1 MKPSFEYSIQIKEFH
16 LDTFG
21 HVNNA
26 IYMALYEEARWD
38 FITKHGYGL
47 EKIQQ
52 ERKGPVI
59 LESTIRFRRELINRE
74 IITIISEPVDPE
86 KSKIMTINQ
95 KMLKADGSVAS
106 DAIFTVG
113 FMDLDQRKLIS
124 APDDWRKACGFQV

>member
-124 APDDWRKACGFQV
+124 APDDWRKACGF

>member
-1 MKPSFEYSIQIKEFH
+1 MKPSFEYNVQIKEFH

-38 FITKHGYGL
+38 FITRHGYGL

-52 ERKGPVI
+52 EKKGPVI
-59 LESTIRFRRELINRE
+59 LESTIRYRRELINRE

-95 KMLKADGSVAS
+95 KMLKSDGSLAS
-106 DAIFTVG
+106 EAVFTVG
-113 FMDLDQRKLIS
+113 FMDLKERKLIS
-124 APDDWRKACGFQV
+124 APDEWRKACGF

>member
-1 MKPSFEYSIQIKEFH
+1 MKPSFEYNVQIKEFH

-26 IYMALYEEARWD
+26 VYMALYEEARWD

-52 ERKGPVI
+52 EKKGPVI
-59 LESTIRFRRELINRE
+59 LESTIRYRKELINRE
-74 IITIISEPVDPE
+74 IIKIISEPIDPE

-95 KMLKADGSVAS
+95 KMFKADGSLAS
-106 DAIFTVG
+106 DAVFTVG
-113 FMDLDQRKLIS
+113 FMDLKERKLIM
-124 APDDWRKACGFQV
+124 APEDWRKACGF

>member
-1 MKPSFEYSIQIKEFH
+1 MKPSFEYSVQIKEFH

-26 IYMALYEEARWD
+26 VYMALYEEARWD

-52 ERKGPVI
+52 EKKGPVI
-59 LESTIRFRRELINRE
+59 LESTIRYRKELINRE
-74 IITIISEPVDPE
+74 IITIVSEPIDPE

-95 KMLKADGSVAS
+95 KMFKADGSLAS
-106 DAIFTVG
+106 DAVFTVG
-113 FMDLDQRKLIS
+113 FMDLKERKLIL
-124 APDDWRKACGFQV
+124 APEDWRKACGF

>member
-1 MKPSFEYSIQIKEFH
+1 MKPSFEYSVQIKEFH

-38 FITKHGYGL
+38 FITNHGYGL
-47 EKIQQ
+47 EKIQLEQ
-52 ERKGPVI
+52 KGPVI

-74 IITIISEPVDPE
+74 IIKIISEPVDPE

-95 KMLKADGSVAS
+95 KMLKADNSVAS

-113 FMDLDQRKLIS
+113 FMDLKERKLII
-124 APDDWRKACGFQV
+124 APEDWRKACGF

>member
-1 MKPSFEYSIQIKEFH
+1 MKPSFEYSVQIKEFH

-52 ERKGPVI
+52 EKKGPVI
-59 LESTIRFRRELINRE
+59 LESTIRYRRELINRE
-74 IITIISEPVDPE
+74 IIKIVSEPIDPE

-95 KMLKADGSVAS
+95 KMLKADGSLAS
-106 DAIFTVG
+106 EAVFTVG
-113 FMDLDQRKLIS
+113 FMDLKERKLIS
-124 APDDWRKACGFQV
+124 APDDWRKACGF

>member
-1 MKPSFEYSIQIKEFH
+1 MKPCFEYSIQIKEFH

-124 APDDWRKACGFQV
+124 APDDWRKACGF

>member
-1 MKPSFEYSIQIKEFH
+1 MKPSFEYSVQIKEFH

-52 ERKGPVI
+52 EKKGPVI
-59 LESTIRFRRELINRE
+59 LESTIRYRRELINRE
-74 IITIISEPVDPE
+74 IIKIVSEPIDPE

-95 KMLKADGSVAS
+95 KMLKADGSLAS
-106 DAIFTVG
+106 EAIFTVG
-113 FMDLDQRKLIS
+113 FMDLRERKLIS
-124 APDDWRKACGFQV
+124 APDDWRKACGF

>member
-1 MKPSFEYSIQIKEFH
+1 MKPSFEYSVQIKEFH

-52 ERKGPVI
+52 EKKGPVI
-59 LESTIRFRRELINRE
+59 LESTIRYRRELINRE
-74 IITIISEPVDPE
+74 IIKIVSEPIDPE

-95 KMLKADGSVAS
+95 KMLKADGSLAS
-106 DAIFTVG
+106 EAIFTVG
-113 FMDLDQRKLIS
+113 FMDLKERKLIS
-124 APDDWRKACGFQV
+124 APDDWRKACGF

>member
-1 MKPSFEYSIQIKEFH
+1 MKPSFEYSVQIKEFH

-26 IYMALYEEARWD
+26 VYMALYEEARWD

-52 ERKGPVI
+52 EKKGPVI
-59 LESTIRFRRELINRE
+59 LESTIRYRKELINRE
-74 IITIISEPVDPE
+74 IIKIVSEPIDPV

-95 KMLKADGSVAS
+95 KMFKADGSLAS
-106 DAIFTVG
+106 DAVFTVG
-113 FMDLDQRKLIS
+113 FMDLKERKLIL
-124 APDDWRKACGFQV
+124 APEDWRKACGF

>member
-1 MKPSFEYSIQIKEFH
+1 MKPSFEYSVQIKEFH

-52 ERKGPVI
+52 EKKGPVI
-59 LESTIRFRRELINRE
+59 LESTIRYRRELINRE
-74 IITIISEPVDPE
+74 IIKIVSEPIDPE

-95 KMLKADGSVAS
+95 KMLKSDGSLAS
-106 DAIFTVG
+106 EAIFTVG
-113 FMDLDQRKLIS
+113 FMDLRERKLIM
-124 APDDWRKACGFQV
+124 APEDWRKACGF